1 MRSYSV
7 QYRITRI
14 PAHLKNKQSY
24 GISRTKALC
33 NWHYRKPSDKYNIN
47 SDDKLLK
54 INTMKDEFKNLLKEI
69 DEQNKNLVLEEMNN
83 QDKVDV
89 ITINLKDENS
99 IQNLAIKLINAS
111 LSEVEK
117 LKKMIIII
125 G

>member
-1 MRSYSV
+1 MRSQPI

-33 NWHYRKPSDKYNIN
+33 NWHYRKPSGKYNIN
-47 SDDKLLK
+47 SDNELLK
-54 INTMKDEFKNLLKEI
+54 INTIKDEFKNLLKEI
-69 DEQNKNLVLEEMNN
+69 DEPNKNLMIEEMSN
-83 QDKVDV
+83 QDEVDV

-117 LKKMIIII
+117 KKKLIIFI